1 MVELFRS
8 TDPVLVMT
16 VEALLG
22 AADIDVFVLD
32 SYVSAMEGSIGA
44 FPRRVMVLADE
55 LDDAL
60 TLLIEAGFGKELGSF

>member
-55 LDDAL
+55 LDDA
-60 TLLIEAGFGKELGSF
+60 

>member
-1 MVELFRS
+1 MVELFRN

-55 LDDAL
+55 LDDAR
-60 TLLIEAGFGKELGSF
+60 TLLIEAGLGKELGTL

>member
-55 LDDAL
+55 LDDVR
-60 TLLIEAGFGKELGSF
+60 TLLIEAGLGKELGTL

>member
-55 LDDAL
+55 LDDAR
-60 TLLIEAGFGKELGSF
+60 TLLIEAGFGKELGTL